1 MIIKK
6 AQIKESGKYLTLAKR
21 YTGYYPVLTISID
34 NRTQFKIY
42 DQEFNIL
49 LKYSMAFSS
58 LSISKFFIIGVRLS
72 MLIVNTG

>member
-34 NRTQFKIY
+34 NRTPIIKNFDIDKEEKAIEYFNKIL
-42 DQEFNIL
+42 N
-49 LKYSMAFSS
+49 SWS
-58 LSISKFFIIGVRLS
+58 
-72 MLIVNTG
+72 